1 MNMFFYILIFLFGA
15 CAGSFYATL
24 IQRIIK
30 EKRLFSIHSHCLKCG
45 EKLTILDQ
53 IPIFS
58 YMFLKGKCKYCQKKI
73 KTQYI
78 LLEILT
84 GIIFAITAYTFSALD
99 GIVINIISFVFI
111 ILYFSYIILVAGVDF
126 KERTMPAI
134 LLAYGIIISIVYMVY
149 LLFTKNI
156 TLYASTIYFLVM
168 VLLLLVNILNTK
180 KRAKSSYII
189 DLLTM
194 ILIMLVFTGEIVCI
208 LTIAGTL
215 LSIALYILINKI
227 KQSKIKLKKGKNI
240 YSSNISIVYI
250 MAILNIF
257 IFLMLL
263 NINR

>member
-1 MNMFFYILIFLFGA
+1 MF
-15 CAGSFYATL
+15 
-24 IQRIIK
+24 
-30 EKRLFSIHSHCLKCG
+30 
-45 EKLTILDQ
+45 
-53 IPIFS
+53 
-58 YMFLKGKCKYCQKKI
+58 KI
-73 KTQYI
+73 
-78 LLEILT
+78 
-84 GIIFAITAYTFSALD
+84 
-99 GIVINIISFVFI
+99 V
-111 ILYFSYIILVAGVDF
+111 
-126 KERTMPAI
+126 
-134 LLAYGIIISIVYMVY
+134 
-149 LLFTKNI
+149 
-156 TLYASTIYFLVM
+156 
-168 VLLLLVNILNTK
+168 LLLVNILNTK